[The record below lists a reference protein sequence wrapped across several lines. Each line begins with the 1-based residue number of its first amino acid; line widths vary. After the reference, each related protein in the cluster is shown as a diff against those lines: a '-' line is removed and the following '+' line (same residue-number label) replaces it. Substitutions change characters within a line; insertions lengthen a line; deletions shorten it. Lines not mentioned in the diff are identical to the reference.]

1 MQHGV
6 SFLEVDNSA
15 IQQAIADKAS
25 KDHISYLKQSVA
37 FNAVYGFQ
45 YQEVSFA
52 DLSNILDHDYGFTPF
67 KYRSVEEGAIYN
79 VEKHPEAWG
88 RVRGRDNVNDSVTWL
103 CLDIDETTITDE
115 ELHQILGKLNHHIAR
130 TSDKTN
136 PYKYRVLLELDRP
149 VHMTHHTWKPFL
161 HSIGNHLGLKI
172 DTLGRSQCF
181 YGYKGRQV
189 HSVIDQLPLTTS
201 THLEMAH
208 MKVAELE
215 EKRATALPPEMVDAA
230 LKRPF
235 STFEFAYN
243 ATSGEGTTKLLAAIH
258 LAKEMGASGD
268 YIMDLVHSINNFWD
282 HPMPEHRLQST
293 VMTAI

>member
-1 MQHGV
+1 MKHGI

-25 KDHISYLKQSVA
+25 KDHISYLKQAVA
-37 FNAVYGFQ
+37 FNAVYGFE
-45 YQEVSFA
+45 YDEVPFEQ
-52 DLSNILDHDYGFTPF
+52 LSNILCNDYGFTPF
-67 KYRSVEEGAIYN
+67 KYKSVEEGAIYN
-79 VEKHPEAWG
+79 LEKHPQAWG
-88 RVRGRDNVNDSVTWL
+88 RVRGRDNVNDKVTWL
-103 CLDIDETTITDE
+103 CLDIDDTAITDVE
-115 ELHQILGKLNHHIAR
+115 MHQILGKINHHIAR
-130 TSDKTN
+130 TSDENN
-136 PYKYRVLLELDRP
+136 PYKYRILVELDGP
-149 VHMTHHTWKPFL
+149 VAVSHHTWKPFL
-161 HSIGNHLGLKI
+161 NSIGNSLGIKI

-189 HSVIDQLPLTTS
+189 HSTIDQLPLKTS

-215 EKRATALPPEMVDAA
+215 EKRATAMPPELASKA
-230 LKRPF
+230 LDSPF

-243 ATSGEGTTKLLAAIH
+243 AESGDGTTKLLAAIH
-258 LAKEMGASGD
+258 KAKELGASGN
-268 YIMDLVHSINNFWD
+268 YIMDLVHSINSFWD